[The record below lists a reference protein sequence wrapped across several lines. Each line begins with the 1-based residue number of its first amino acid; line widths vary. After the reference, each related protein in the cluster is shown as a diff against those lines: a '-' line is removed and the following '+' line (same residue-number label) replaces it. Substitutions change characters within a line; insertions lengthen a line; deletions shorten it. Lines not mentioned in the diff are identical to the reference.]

1 MRDKNINGVAV
12 LKELIKKGTALYY
25 YRATP
30 FTEHGEFN
38 YDGNL
43 KEDFFFENMFSP
55 IGNCS
60 NYVKEVKDSLQDRTH
75 KSILLLGNQGCGKT
89 TFMHHLTR
97 ECNEF
102 DFIFFDFDKD
112 TSNPTIGE
120 YIEKLSTHLHDLI
133 KSDNQVNK
141 LFYDLYIRNKELI
154 NKKINGNNNINNF
167 FDDFHK
173 TFIISRFRSKEK
185 EREDFIKK
193 INELFFNQL
202 LSLITLWYICK
213 LKNSQQV
220 NSKPLIFCFD
230 NLDVL
235 VNKEIIEKFFKEY
248 LIFVRNVDSIIQNIN
263 DDFVNDNKLTY
274 KKLFSFI
281 FCCRKHTWAR
291 VRQHYRHDQSFM
303 RISTLERDITDAFEK
318 RAILAKR
325 EKYINDNKDY
335 YGDFIEEVSKTKA
348 IISDLDMDEDYSH
361 NIYDLFDDDY
371 RQCNITFE
379 EILAKN
385 PSSIEEYFNIKNK
398 IEGKA
403 PYGARGLIYKELFE
417 KFKEEDIFKR
427 IGVLETDRKE
437 PLVSNARLLLN
448 YLNFHTYTK
457 DRRTQKHVAFDKI
470 VNDFEGIISKD
481 DIDKSLIAM
490 FKLGDDSCWNELIA
504 FNEIHNEEL
513 ETCSGLEVF
522 ITKAGHEYLS
532 LMATHFEFFNIRVT
546 KEKIANIALFSRSS
560 IEESEDAKCKYNFDE
575 TITNVI
581 EVVEKCCENMSM
593 HYKKYMESK
602 YKSVSEYLG
611 SHFVY
616 GSVKVLHGER
626 IIHTHIRYIDSY
638 RLYIL
643 KNTSQSLDKKE
654 INKKLVEY
662 IERYIIIGKTNPL
675 ILTTKSTEKLF
686 PAFEKKIKL
695 IRDSDFEDFT
705 TKIDI

>member
-1 MRDKNINGVAV
+1 MQNRNKNGVTV

-43 KEDFFFENMFSP
+43 KEDFFFENMFSTV
-55 IGNCS
+55 GKCS
-60 NYVKEVKDSLQDRTH
+60 DYVQEVKNSLQDRIH

-89 TFMHHLTR
+89 TFIHHLTR

-112 TSNPTIGE
+112 TSNPTIEE
-120 YIEKLSTHLHDLI
+120 YIEKLSTHLHNLI
-133 KSDNQVNK
+133 KSDSQVNK
-141 LFYDLYIRNKELI
+141 KFYDLYIRNKNLI
-154 NKKINGNNNINNF
+154 NTKINGNNNINNF

-185 EREDFIKK
+185 ERENFIKK

-213 LKNSQQV
+213 LKNQQEI
-220 NSKPLIFCFD
+220 NPKPLIFCFD

-263 DDFVNDNKLTY
+263 DDFIKKNQITY
-274 KKLFSFI
+274 KRLFSFV

-291 VRQHYRHDQSFM
+291 VRQHYRHDQSFV
-303 RISTLERDITDAFEK
+303 RVSTLERDITDAFEK
-318 RAILAKR
+318 RAILEKR
-325 EKYINDNKDY
+325 EQYINDNVDFYGEFKD
-335 YGDFIEEVSKTKA
+335 EVSKIKA
-348 IISDLDMDEDYSH
+348 IISDLDTDEYHNH

-379 EILAKN
+379 EILANN
-385 PSSIEEYFNIKNK
+385 PNSIEEYFNIKNN
-398 IEGKA
+398 IEGNA
-403 PYGARGLIYKELFE
+403 LYGARGIIYKELFE

-427 IGVLETDRKE
+427 IGVLETDREE

-457 DRRTQKHVAFDKI
+457 DKRMQKHIAFEKI
-470 VNDFEGIISKD
+470 VDDFDGIISRD
-481 DIDKSLIAM
+481 DIDKALIAM

-513 ETCSGLEVF
+513 ETCSGLEIF

-546 KEKIANIALFSRSS
+546 KEKTVNAALFSRTS
-560 IEESEDAKCKYNFDE
+560 ICESEVSKYKYNFDE

-581 EVVEKCCENMSM
+581 DVVKKCCENMST

-602 YKSVSEYLG
+602 YKSVSDYLG

-643 KNTSQSLDKKE
+643 KNASENLNKKE

-662 IERYIIIGKTNPL
+662 IEKYLIIGKNNPL
-675 ILTTKSTEKLF
+675 ILTKKSNEKLF
-686 PAFEKKIKL
+686 PAFEKKIRI

-705 TKIDI
+705 TKIDV